1 MDFVKQMKRLAQQEP
16 LRLVMPEALD
26 ARIIQAAKILIQER
40 MVSKVVLLGNE
51 KQIKEIVLK
60 QGLSMDYISI
70 FNPRKSGLREQFVEE
85 YIKLRKHKGISQQQA
100 QVSMQNP
107 LYWAAMLLRLG
118 MVDAMVAG
126 AVHSTTNVLVAAFR
140 IIKTAPQIKN
150 ASSFFIM
157 QHPNQ
162 NWGEDGYIIFS
173 DCALIPD
180 PDAEQL
186 TDIAITA
193 AKSCQTFLGFK
204 PRVAMLSFSTKGS
217 ATHPVLD
224 KIKEAT
230 RLAKSRW
237 PDLIIDGELQV
248 DAALIPVIAK
258 MKAPKSPVKGNANVL
273 IFPDLNAGNIAYKLV
288 QRLGGANVYGPFLQ
302 GFAKPVS
309 DLSRGCSVENIVIT
323 AACTLVQAQKS
334 KPQM

>member
-1 MDFVKQMKRLAQQEP
+1 MDFIKKMKKLAQREP

-51 KQIKEIVLK
+51 KQIEENARKA
-60 QGLSMDYISI
+60 GLSMDTVSI
-70 FNPRKSGLREQFVEE
+70 FNPQSSGLRDQFVDE
-85 YIKLRKHKGISQQQA
+85 YIKLRQHKGISRQQA

-126 AVHSTTNVLVAAFR
+126 AAHSTANVLVAAFR
-140 IIKTAPQIKN
+140 IIKTTPRIKN
-150 ASSFFIM
+150 ASSFFVI
-157 QHPNQ
+157 QHPDPD
-162 NWGEDGYIIFS
+162 WGEEGYIIFS

-186 TDIAITA
+186 AEIAITA
-193 AKSCQTFLGFK
+193 AKSCQTFLGFEPK
-204 PRVAMLSFSTKGS
+204 VAMLSFSTKGS
-217 ATHPVLD
+217 ANHPVLE

-230 RLAKSRW
+230 RLAKSKW
-237 PDLIIDGELQV
+237 PELIIDGELQV
-248 DAALIPVIAK
+248 DAALIPEIAK
-258 MKAPKSPVKGNANVL
+258 MKAPKSPIKGNANVL

-288 QRLGGANVYGPFLQ
+288 QRLGGADVYGPFLQ

-323 AACTLVQAQKS
+323 AACTLVQAQKN
-334 KPQM
+334 KH